1 MKHSASH
8 TMEKQ
13 TWNYFLFV
21 WIIDILRTLH
31 EPTLTQ
37 MCNHRDLADIA
48 QIFRFGFFSSS
59 AHKHKKWLLTTLL
72 MFPNPQTGITG
83 MSQSMLLISPASDFK
98 LWLIAVYWPQ
108 GKKSVAIEKQKSKC
122 CHQAH
127 KKHIYDYF
135 FTTSLVKI
143 SWPTVKQAA
152 LTSQVSPVTY

>member
-1 MKHSASH
+1 
-8 TMEKQ
+8 
-13 TWNYFLFV
+13 
-21 WIIDILRTLH
+21 
-31 EPTLTQ
+31 
-37 MCNHRDLADIA
+37 
-48 QIFRFGFFSSS
+48 
-59 AHKHKKWLLTTLL
+59 
-72 MFPNPQTGITG
+72 MFPNPLTGITG

>member
-1 MKHSASH
+1 MILQIRAPSL
-8 TMEKQ
+8 
-13 TWNYFLFV
+13 NYFLFV

-31 EPTLTQ
+31 KLWPKCVT
-37 MCNHRDLADIA
+37 IA
-48 QIFRFGFFSSS
+48 IWLILLRSLGSAFFPSS
-59 AHKHKKWLLTTLL
+59 AHKHKKWLLTSLL
-72 MFPNPQTGITG
+72 MFPNPLTGITG

-135 FTTSLVKI
+135 FTTSLVNI
-143 SWPTVKQAA
+143 CWPTVKQAA